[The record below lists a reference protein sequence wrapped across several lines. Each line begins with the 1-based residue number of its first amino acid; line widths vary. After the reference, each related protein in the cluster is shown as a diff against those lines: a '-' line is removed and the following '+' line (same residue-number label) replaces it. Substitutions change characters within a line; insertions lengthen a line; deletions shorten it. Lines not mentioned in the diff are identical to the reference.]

1 MNERKKDMIEI
12 KIREMR
18 DKKRISLRTLS
29 RKTKISIGALNNY
42 KNNKTSPTLDNIEEI
57 AKALNCKINDL
68 FESEFK

>member
-18 DKKRISLRTLS
+18 DKKRISLRKLS

-42 KNNKTSPTLDNIEEI
+42 ENNKTSPTLDNIEEI
-57 AKALNCKINDL
+57 AKALNCKITDL
-68 FESEFK
+68 FESEYK

>member
-42 KNNKTSPTLDNIEEI
+42 ENNKTSPTLDNIEEI
-57 AKALNCKINDL
+57 AKALNCKITDL
-68 FESEFK
+68 FESEYK

>member
-1 MNERKKDMIEI
+1 MHERKKDMIEI

-42 KNNKTSPTLDNIEEI
+42 ENNKTSPTLDNIEEI
-57 AKALNCKINDL
+57 AKALNCKITDL
-68 FESEFK
+68 FESEYK

>member
-42 KNNKTSPTLDNIEEI
+42 ENNKTSPTLYNIEEI
-57 AKALNCKINDL
+57 AKALNCKITDL
-68 FESEFK
+68 FESEYK

>member
-42 KNNKTSPTLDNIEEI
+42 ENKGMKL
-57 AKALNCKINDL
+57 
-68 FESEFK
+68 

>member
-42 KNNKTSPTLDNIEEI
+42 ENNKTSLTLDNIEEI

>member
-42 KNNKTSPTLDNIEEI
+42 ENNKTSPTLDNIEEI

>member
-42 KNNKTSPTLDNIEEI
+42 ENNKTSPTLDNTEEI